1 MKKKRA
7 MANDK
12 FMALTPE
19 MLADL
24 YINPPSRKR
33 VVIDTLLATLDEMHR
48 DVLEQVVEMK
58 EQEGFPEA
66 NEMIKYI
73 MEKK

>member
-7 MANDK
+7 MSNDK
-12 FMALTPE
+12 FMALSPE

-58 EQEGFPEA
+58 QQEGFPEA
-66 NEMIKYI
+66 NQLIDYIKS
-73 MEKK
+73 K